1 MFAAQT
7 MTEIHNMAGHLVR
20 RLNQI
25 SVAVFTDRMAAAGID
40 LTQVQFAALSA
51 LSARPGI
58 PQAELAGA
66 IAYDAATLGGV
77 VDRLVAKGLVTR
89 QTNPRDRRAR
99 VLFVAPAGR
108 DLLNRARPVVR
119 ALQDDILS
127 GLTPSERTTLLDLL
141 KKTTNAGNAKSR
153 APLR

>member
-1 MFAAQT
+1 M
-7 MTEIHNMAGHLVR
+7 
-20 RLNQI
+20 
-25 SVAVFTDRMAAAGID
+25 
-40 LTQVQFAALSA
+40 
-51 LSARPGI
+51 
-58 PQAELAGA
+58 
-66 IAYDAATLGGV
+66 